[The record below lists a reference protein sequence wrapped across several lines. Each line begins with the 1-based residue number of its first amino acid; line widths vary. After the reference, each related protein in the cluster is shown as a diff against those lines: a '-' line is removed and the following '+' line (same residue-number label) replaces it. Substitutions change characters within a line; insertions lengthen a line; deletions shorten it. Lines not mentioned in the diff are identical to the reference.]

1 MRFDCV
7 VIGAGLAGIVAARDL
22 EDSGK
27 SVLLIEASDDVGG
40 RVRSDHVDG
49 FILDRGF
56 QVINPRYPQ
65 VKRTNLIRDLD
76 FKVIPPKVKL
86 ADIDMYV
93 GLTPS
98 SFSKEIG
105 SITEKTRFLRF
116 IASTA
121 PSNSNAFADYT
132 RHFPVLYKKVLK
144 PFLTGV
150 FLNDPEEIAADVV
163 HEILRSFVKS
173 LPGVPANGVG
183 EFSKALAKP
192 LKNVLLNEKVISIQG
207 NLVMTTN
214 ASYHGEF
221 IVVATDSKNAQNLIP
236 KSSACKMLSSYTYYF
251 VVDDDPDLRKHLHI
265 STYSRAVNAIMIS
278 KISRNYAPEGKHLIS
293 VTSLSPLSQAEF
305 CLEASN
311 LLGIPSTKMEYIKH
325 YEIINSLPFH
335 GPGRRR
341 NENLLIGDN
350 TYLIG
355 DHMAVPSQDG
365 AMRTG
370 AQVAQMINQLKR

>member
-56 QVINPRYPQ
+56 QVINPGYPK
-65 VKRTNLIRDLD
+65 VRRTNLIRDLD
-76 FKVIPPKVKL
+76 FKLIPPIVKL

-121 PSNSNAFADYT
+121 PSNSDAFADYT

-207 NLVMTTN
+207 NLVTTTN
-214 ASYHGEF
+214 ASYHGDF
-221 IVVATDSKNAQNLIP
+221 IVVATDGKNAQNLIP
-236 KSSACKMLSSYTYYF
+236 KGPACKMLSSYTYYF
-251 VVDDDPDLRKHLHI
+251 
-265 STYSRAVNAIMIS
+265 AVN
-278 KISRNYAPEGKHLIS
+278 
-293 VTSLSPLSQAEF
+293 
-305 CLEASN
+305 
-311 LLGIPSTKMEYIKH
+311 
-325 YEIINSLPFH
+325 EITI
-335 GPGRRR
+335 
-341 NENLLIGDN
+341 
-350 TYLIG
+350 
-355 DHMAVPSQDG
+355 
-365 AMRTG
+365 
-370 AQVAQMINQLKR
+370 